1 MEEDNAGRPSTS
13 KHASANARPLFS
25 PFRALGLVSEGGT
38 PFAMQRR
45 GRETFVV
52 TSVGTSW
59 QVRLVNLDF
68 GRVLHDLTSSRF
80 GRDLTVC

>member
-1 MEEDNAGRPSTS
+1 MEGEHGNAGRPSTS
-13 KHASANARPLFS
+13 KWHAECAHPLFS
-25 PFRALGLVSEGGT
+25 PFRALVLISEGGT

-59 QVRLVNLDF
+59 QVRAVIN
-68 GRVLHDLTSSRF
+68 SR
-80 GRDLTVC
+80 RLA